1 MNAIDRLPSNTNLL
15 QPSKFILA
23 FNRLPT
29 VQFFCQEANLPGV
42 SLGTADFATP
52 LRDVP
57 VAGNKLSYNEFDI
70 TFMVD
75 EELKSWN
82 ELYKWLLAIGSPKSM
97 EERQLLNVK
106 QNKYTSDKSYYS
118 DSALTIMSALNNPLL
133 RVNFQRMFP
142 ISISDIVFNTQL
154 SADTIITATAKFQ
167 YEYFEITPA

>member
-1 MNAIDRLPSNTNLL
+1 MTALLRTPSNTNLL

-29 VQFFCQEANLPGV
+29 VQFFCQEVNLPGV
-42 SLGTADFATP
+42 TLGSTEFATP

-57 VAGNKLSYNEFDI
+57 IAGNKLSYNEFDI

-75 EELKSWN
+75 EQLQSWN
-82 ELYKWLLAIGSPKSM
+82 ELYKWLLAMGSPKSID
-97 EERQLLNVK
+97 ERRRFNVL
-106 QNKYTSDKSYYS
+106 QNEYATFPSYYS

-133 RVNFQRMFP
+133 RINFMRMFP
-142 ISISDIVFNTQL
+142 ISISDIKFDTQL
-154 SADTIITATAKFQ
+154 SADTIVTATAKFQ

>member
-1 MNAIDRLPSNTNLL
+1 MTALLRTPSNTNLL

-42 SLGTADFATP
+42 TLGATEFATP

-57 VAGNKLSYNEFDI
+57 IAGNKLSYNEFDI

-97 EERQLLNVK
+97 NERQSLNSK
-106 QNKYTSDKSYYS
+106 QNANSTEYSYYS
-118 DSALTIMSALNNPLL
+118 DSSLTIMSALNNPLL

-142 ISISDIVFNTQL
+142 ISISDIKFDTQL
-154 SADTIITATAKFQ
+154 SADTIVTATATFQ
-167 YEYFEITPA
+167 YEFFEITPA